1 MCNPRISNLVPFV
14 ALALSKQR
22 KYRIALTKKR
32 TGRPDWSLVC
42 HLKAVIGPARPRSCT
57 RGASSAYTVMGD
69 AQIAGLW
76 KKGWI
81 RFLDICKARTNTVDG
96 AKAPKSET

>member
-32 TGRPDWSLVC
+32 TDVLIGDWFV
-42 HLKAVIGPARPRSCT
+42 T
-57 RGASSAYTVMGD
+57 
-69 AQIAGLW
+69 
-76 KKGWI
+76 
-81 RFLDICKARTNTVDG
+81 
-96 AKAPKSET
+96 